1 MRRRRFLG
9 LLPIAAISAW
19 RCGGDSGSKA
29 VVKVG
34 NLGLPPTPRPTN
46 GSTPTPV
53 PPPELDL
60 SIERVFQ
67 GGAVLVSLVGLA
79 KDGSVTFLDRKQPLT
94 QGARSIYA
102 FVGVGADDPPG
113 SHQLRVDFTLASGT
127 RGSLTHDIT
136 VVASTWTADSVTV
149 PAAIAAVLLDPKLQ
163 ARELAVL
170 AEVYGRVTPEKFWE
184 PGWTLP
190 TGGPVTTRFGEERSY
205 NGGPSSGHHF
215 GTDIAPPEGTPVAV
229 TNNGRVVLARQLQL
243 RGNMVVVDHG
253 GGLYSGYAHL
263 KSLNVAEGEQLL
275 AGDTVGHVGSS
286 GLSTG
291 AHLHW
296 EIAAGGILIDAL
308 RFPDG
313 SNGF

>member
-9 LLPIAAISAW
+9 LLPLAALATW

-34 NLGLPPTPRPTN
+34 NIGVAPTRLPTN
-46 GSTPTPV
+46 GPTPTST

-67 GGAVLVSLVGLA
+67 GGAILASLVGQV
-79 KDGSVTFLDRKQPLT
+79 KDGTVTFLDRKQPLT
-94 QGARSIYA
+94 KGARSIYA
-102 FVGVGADDPPG
+102 FIGIGADDPAGRHP
-113 SHQLRVDFTLASGT
+113 LRVDFTLASGT
-127 RGSLTHDIT
+127 QGSLTHEVT
-136 VVASTWTADSVTV
+136 VIASKWTADSVTV
-149 PAAIAAVLLDPKLQ
+149 PPAIAAVLLDPKSQ
-163 ARELAVL
+163 ERELSIL
-170 AEVYGRVTPEKFWE
+170 GEVYAKVTPEKFWE

-190 TGGPVTTRFGEERSY
+190 TGGPITTRFGEERSY

-215 GTDIAPPEGTPVAV
+215 GTDLGAPEGTPVAA
-229 TNNGRVVLARQLQL
+229 TNNGRVVLSRQLQL

-275 AGDTVGHVGSS
+275 GGDTVGHVGSS

-308 RFPDG
+308 RFTDG